1 MKKKQV
7 KKDKIT
13 GLRFDPGWL
22 YTGVYRGKRVLLQ
35 VYGCRR
41 RRRRLASCREGEW
54 S

>member
-35 VYGCRR
+35 VYGCGRWLTHAAGGTQRR
-41 RRRRLASCREGEW
+41 
-54 S
+54 